1 MCTESKVGWAT
12 GQLNSVHIHIYRYA
26 DLLLLLAEAQVEQGN
41 LAAALALVNQV
52 RTRAG
57 QTAQGCGSGV
67 TAKAESILVARYPGC
82 AGNDSMAV
90 PINDPVIKWATYKVG
105 LYTSFPTQAFA
116 RNAVRI
122 ERKIEL
128 AMEGQRFFDLRR
140 LIANACRESPWFA
153 TSTAFPVGVL
163 ISASPVTSSGARKP
177 LSTAGTGVKWPCP
190 SPLSHKP
197 LPASARG
204 VFGSASYRLP
214 ATIRS
219 RLPSPSTSSSAIPL
233 IGEICARLGS
243 DDRMNV
249 PSPVFCI

>member
-1 MCTESKVGWAT
+1 MV
-12 GQLNSVHIHIYRYA
+12 
-26 DLLLLLAEAQVEQGN
+26 LA
-41 LAAALALVNQV
+41 
-52 RTRAG
+52 
-57 QTAQGCGSGV
+57 
-67 TAKAESILVARYPGC
+67 
-82 AGNDSMAV
+82 
-90 PINDPVIKWATYKVG
+90 INDPLITWAMCEGG
-105 LYTSFPTQAFA
+105 LYPTFPDQTYG
-116 RNAVRI
+116 RNAVRV

-140 LIANACRESPWFA
+140 WGAADTTLNNFVAVEKNRRSFLGAAPLFA

-219 RLPSPSTSSSAIPL
+219 RLPSPSTSSIAIPL

-243 DDRMNV
+243 DDRVNV
-249 PSPVFCI
+249 PSPAFCI

>member
-1 MCTESKVGWAT
+1 
-12 GQLNSVHIHIYRYA
+12 
-26 DLLLLLAEAQVEQGN
+26 
-41 LAAALALVNQV
+41 
-52 RTRAG
+52 
-57 QTAQGCGSGV
+57 
-67 TAKAESILVARYPGC
+67 
-82 AGNDSMAV
+82 
-90 PINDPVIKWATYKVG
+90 
-105 LYTSFPTQAFA
+105 
-116 RNAVRI
+116 
-122 ERKIEL
+122 
-128 AMEGQRFFDLRR
+128 
-140 LIANACRESPWFA
+140 SPWFA

-219 RLPSPSTSSSAIPL
+219 RLPSPSTSSTAIPL

-243 DDRMNV
+243 DDRVRSEERRVGKEDRNV
-249 PSPVFCI
+249 TGVQTCALPIFSTAGTGVKWPCPSPLSHKPLPASARGVFGSASYRLPATIRSRLPSPSTSSTAIPLIGEICARLGSDDRV